1 MMKIKWWWYFVPL
14 LLLQLPFAFSPM
26 CVWDSAVQ
34 QHLYDSNN
42 FSSVK
47 KLFFDSSVPLS
58 YYEMRAVAILP
69 QYLIIFKIFSILIF
83 GLTALVT
90 SKVLLNNTSLTHF
103 EVYFVC
109 VGSFFFPSYAM
120 WQHII
125 MFPYYVSMLA
135 FTIGVAGFMHSQYT
149 EKKGFAVLSVFCFLV
164 AFNIQSFLVYYVALM
179 FCFFL
184 FKKHESEAWFQRVIG
199 FIKTF
204 WFFIALPFL
213 YYIFINSFFP
223 RAAFYKEDGYNT
235 ISLHGMQ
242 PINELAKSLVNTSL
256 TPFVNAF
263 HFLKSDPISGAIY
276 IGIAMLLTIGIALK
290 IKSVS
295 IEKINFK
302 LLITA
307 LILAVF
313 AILPYALVG
322 KHVSTH
328 GYETRHSLLMHTP
341 LLIALVVAFRLF
353 GSYARILTFAFL
365 GFSFF
370 MYLQHAIQWEN
381 RFGKYQAISLK
392 LESNEQAKRAN
403 IVFLTETNHEW
414 AMNEYLR
421 FYECNMLL
429 KDAFKNE
436 QRFGINDESVA
447 HDEALANT
455 YIQKYLKYKKSL
467 FFNDFTSTA
476 MSCDLTITEQPSE
489 DATVFLNSLTAPERG
504 LYYANLITLGTK

>member
-1 MMKIKWWWYFVPL
+1 MKIKWWWYFVPL
-14 LLLQLPFAFSPM
+14 LLLQLPFAFSSM

-58 YYEMRAVAILP
+58 YYEMCAVASFP
-69 QYLIIFKIFSILIF
+69 QYLIIFKILSILIF
-83 GLTALVT
+83 GITALVT
-90 SKVLLNNTSLTHF
+90 SKVLLHNTSLTQF

-125 MFPYYVSMLA
+125 MFPYYISLLT
-135 FTIGVAGFMHSQYT
+135 FTLGVAGFMHSQYT
-149 EKKGFAVLSVFCFLV
+149 GKRSFFYLSIFFFLV

-179 FCFFL
+179 MCFFL
-184 FKKHESEAWFQRVIG
+184 FKKHDTEAWFQRVIA

-204 WFFIALPFL
+204 WFFIALPFM
-213 YYIFINSFFP
+213 YYIFINSCFP
-223 RAAFYKEDGYNT
+223 RAGFYKEDGYNT

-242 PINELAKSLVNTSL
+242 PLNELAKSMVNTSL
-256 TPFVNAF
+256 TPFVEAF
-263 HFLKSDPISGAIY
+263 HYLKSDPISSAIY
-276 IGIAMLLTIGIALK
+276 LGIAVLLTLGIAIK
-290 IKSVS
+290 IKSS
-295 IEKINFK
+295 STEKINFK

-307 LILAVF
+307 MVLAVF

-353 GSYARILTFAFL
+353 GTYARMLTFAFL
-365 GFSFF
+365 GFGFF

-392 LESNEQAKRAN
+392 LESNELAKQAN

-436 QRFGINDESVA
+436 QRLGINDESAA

-455 YIQKYLKYKKSL
+455 YLKKYSKYKKSL
-467 FFNDFTSTA
+467 FFNDFDA
-476 MSCDLTITEQPSE
+476 PGMSCDLIISEQPSE
-489 DATVFLNSLTAPERG
+489 DAIMFLNALTAPDHG
-504 LYYANLITLGTK
+504 QYYANFITLGSK